1 MYIYILK
8 SYPFLTANFGFANFV
23 NLVSKKVR
31 QS

>member
-31 QS
+31 KS